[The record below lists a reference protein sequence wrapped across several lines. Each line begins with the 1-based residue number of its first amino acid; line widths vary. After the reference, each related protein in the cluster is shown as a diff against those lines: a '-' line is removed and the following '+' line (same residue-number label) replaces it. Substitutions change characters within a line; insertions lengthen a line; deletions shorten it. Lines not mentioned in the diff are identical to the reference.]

1 MEMLWVGSQ
10 GFFLFAILPDVRV
23 SLAHHLLD
31 TPEEVPEVW
40 MHAKIIVESSVGD
53 IVAIVAGRHHQ
64 HVEEV
69 PVLAPFSTA
78 PWRS

>member
-10 GFFLFAILPDVRV
+10 VFFLLAMLPDVRV

-40 MHAKIIVESSVGD
+40 MHAKIVVESSVGAL
-53 IVAIVAGRHHQ
+53 VAIVGGRHHQ
-64 HVEEV
+64 LVTK
-69 PVLAPFSTA
+69 LKNSTCDKTQKN
-78 PWRS
+78 